1 MPIKVTDASFQGDVL
16 DAKKPVDHDALK
28 AAGKTPETMTPAA
41 RATLAQAYERYLK
54 QYPQPLEP
62 AVEAR

>member
-1 MPIKVTDASFQGDVL
+1 MPLWQAAEL
-16 DAKKPVDHDALK
+16 YEK
-28 AAGKTPETMTPAA
+28 AEARKPAA
-41 RATLAQAYERYLK
+41 AKAYERYLA